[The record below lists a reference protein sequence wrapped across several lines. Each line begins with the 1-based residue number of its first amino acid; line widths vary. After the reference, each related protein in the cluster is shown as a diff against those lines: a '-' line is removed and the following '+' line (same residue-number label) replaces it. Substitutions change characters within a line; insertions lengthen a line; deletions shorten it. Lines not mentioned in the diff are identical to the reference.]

1 MNKRALRSFFVFII
15 IIVRF
20 TMKHIDFH
28 FALALIAIFGTA
40 ASLYLQF
47 STANTEFDTL
57 NASMYSIVKN
67 QGNDLRES
75 TSINYELDEIEKSL
89 DMLILN

>member
-1 MNKRALRSFFVFII
+1 MSFALVFC
-15 IIVRF
+15 F
-20 TMKHIDFH
+20 YYNLTMKHIDFH

-40 ASLYLQF
+40 MSLYLQF